1 MSSLIIDLAYILVVA
16 SVVTIIFKRLKQPL
30 VLGYIVAG
38 FLAGPHMPYTP
49 SVSSMEGIEE
59 WSELGVIFLMFTL
72 GLEFSFKKIV
82 RMGIQPIV
90 TAIMVMCCMIGIG
103 GMVALLFGW
112 SSMDRL
118 FLGGM
123 LSMSSTTIIYKA
135 FDDLGL
141 RGKRFASGVIS
152 VLIIEDILGIL
163 LMVMLSALAVSRHF
177 EGIELIKSL
186 MQLAFFLLLWFM
198 VGIYLLPLLLRK
210 ARRYINNETLLVVS
224 VGLCF
229 LLAVIASRIGYS
241 PALGAFMMG
250 SILAETLESENI
262 EKSVSS
268 LRDLFGAVFFVSVGM
283 MVEPSVLTSYWL
295 PIIVLTLAV
304 VLGQMFFGSLSFFVA
319 SGDLRQSIRSGFSMV
334 QIGEF
339 AFIIAGL
346 GQELG
351 VTSQFLYPVV
361 VSVSIITTFFT
372 PYIIKLAPSACNRVE
387 KTINVQLRSMVNS
400 QKSMINGKWS
410 IVNKKGKVGSNNR
423 NQRRLV
429 FSPALAW
436 KRFITAVLYQTAA
449 FLTISIAIA
458 MFCFATIKPL
468 CYHFMGEKYGTIV
481 CCVITLLLLSP
492 CIRPI
497 VVRKNHSREVHYLRS
512 LNRTTRILVG
522 FAIFVKVFIGFLI
535 VYEVV
540 SFVSP
545 LWWVWNV
552 LLSLAALFLMVIS
565 RVVKYVSIRMERTFK
580 QNLRLKEQQNSLSYG
595 RRLRGKDLQIA
606 RVKVPMHSLW
616 GGHTLA
622 QLHFG
627 RTDHIHIAAI
637 IRAGHRINIP
647 GGSHRIYPGDE
658 LEIVAG
664 AEAIEN
670 LRARSEQ
677 ELLQPHERI
686 KDNHSMSLISVR
698 LSESSPLI
706 GNTLQDIDFRLRYHC
721 MVVGVENEQGH
732 LDPTQAKRQFRKG
745 DIVWVVGEEAD
756 LSMLTMVI

>member
-1 MSSLIIDLAYILVVA
+1 MSSLIIDLAYILIVA
-16 SVVTIIFKRLKQPL
+16 SVVTIIFKRLRQPL

-82 RMGIQPIV
+82 RMGMQPIL

-103 GMVALLFGW
+103 GMVASLFDW
-112 SSMDRL
+112 SIMDRI

-177 EGIELIKSL
+177 EGMELIKSL
-186 MQLAFFLLLWFM
+186 MQLGFFLLLWFM
-198 VGIYLLPLLLRK
+198 VGIYLVPLFLKK
-210 ARRYINNETLLVVS
+210 AKNYINNETLLVVS

-229 LLAVIASRIGYS
+229 LLAVASSHVGYS
-241 PALGAFMMG
+241 PAFGAFMMG
-250 SILAETLESENI
+250 SILAETLEAENI

-283 MVEPSVLTSYWL
+283 MVEPSVLIEYWL
-295 PIIVLTLAV
+295 PILVLTLAV
-304 VLGQMFFGSLSFFVA
+304 VLGQMFFGSLSFFFT
-319 SGDLRQSIRSGFSMV
+319 SGNLQDAVRSGFSMV

-361 VSVSIITTFFT
+361 VAVSIVTTFFT
-372 PYIIKLAPSACNRVE
+372 PYIIKLAPIASKRVE
-387 KTINVQLRSMVNS
+387 SSLSGEFQSLVKYGRSLS
-400 QKSMINGKWS
+400 PGKR
-410 IVNKKGKVGSNNR
+410 VR
-423 NQRRLV
+423 QTML
-429 FSPALAW
+429 SPTLAW
-436 KRFITAVLYQTAA
+436 RNFLKAIFYQTAA
-449 FLTISIAIA
+449 FLTICIAIVPFSMA
-458 MFCFATIKPL
+458 TVLPFCQ
-468 CYHFMGEKYGTIV
+468 HFIGNKYGSVV
-481 CCVITLLLLSP
+481 CCIITLLALSP
-492 CIRPI
+492 FIRPI
-497 VVRKNHSREVHYLRS
+497 IIRKNHCREVQYLRVKDK
-512 LNRTTRILVG
+512 LNI
-522 FAIFVKVFIGFLI
+522 FLI
-535 VYEVV
+535 RLVLFLKALFGFIIIYNVV
-540 SFVSP
+540 SFISP
-545 LWWVWNV
+545 IWWVWNV
-552 LLSLAALFLMVIS
+552 VIS
-565 RVVKYVSIRMERTFK
+565 VAAFALMLISRAVKYTSIRVERTFK
-580 QNLRLKEQQNSLSYG
+580 QNLRLREQQTSLGYG

-606 RVKVPMHSLW
+606 RIKVPLHSRW
-616 GGHTLA
+616 GGRSLA

-627 RTDHIHIAAI
+627 RTDQIHIAAI
-637 IRAGHRINIP
+637 LRAGHRINIP
-647 GGSHRIYPGDE
+647 GGNHRIYPGDM
-658 LEIVAG
+658 LEVVAG
-664 AEAIEN
+664 TDAIEA
-670 LRARSEQ
+670 LRIRSEQ
-677 ELLQPHERI
+677 ELVQPQEHT
-686 KDNHSMSLISVR
+686 KDKHSMSIISVK

-706 GNTLQDIDFRLRYHC
+706 GNTLQDVDFRLRYHC

-732 LDPTQAKRQFRKG
+732 LDPTQAKRQFRQG

>member
-16 SVVTIIFKRLKQPL
+16 SVVTIIFKRLRQPL

-82 RMGIQPIV
+82 RMGMQPIL

-103 GMVALLFGW
+103 GMVASLFDW
-112 SSMDRL
+112 SIMDRI

-177 EGIELIKSL
+177 EGMELIKSL
-186 MQLAFFLLLWFM
+186 MQLGFFLLLWFM
-198 VGIYLLPLLLRK
+198 VGIYLVPLFLKK
-210 ARRYINNETLLVVS
+210 AKNYINNETLLVVS

-229 LLAVIASRIGYS
+229 LLAVASSHVGYS
-241 PALGAFMMG
+241 PAFGAFMMG
-250 SILAETLESENI
+250 SILAETLEAENI

-283 MVEPSVLTSYWL
+283 MVEPSVLIEYWL
-295 PIIVLTLAV
+295 PILVLTLAV
-304 VLGQMFFGSLSFFVA
+304 VLGQMFFGSLSFFFT
-319 SGDLRQSIRSGFSMV
+319 SGNLQDAVRSGFSMV

-361 VSVSIITTFFT
+361 VAVSIVTTFFT
-372 PYIIKLAPSACNRVE
+372 PYIIKLAPIASKRVE
-387 KTINVQLRSMVNS
+387 SSLSGDFQSLVKYGRSLS
-400 QKSMINGKWS
+400 PGKR
-410 IVNKKGKVGSNNR
+410 VR
-423 NQRRLV
+423 QTML
-429 FSPALAW
+429 SPTLAW
-436 KRFITAVLYQTAA
+436 RNFLKAIFYQTAA
-449 FLTISIAIA
+449 FLTICIAIVPFSMA
-458 MFCFATIKPL
+458 TVLPFCQ
-468 CYHFMGEKYGTIV
+468 HFIGNKYGSVV
-481 CCVITLLLLSP
+481 CCIITLLALSP
-492 CIRPI
+492 FIRPI
-497 VVRKNHSREVHYLRS
+497 IIRKNHCREVQYLRVKDK
-512 LNRTTRILVG
+512 LNI
-522 FAIFVKVFIGFLI
+522 FLI
-535 VYEVV
+535 RLVLFLKALFGFIIIYNVV
-540 SFVSP
+540 SFISP
-545 LWWVWNV
+545 IWWVWNV
-552 LLSLAALFLMVIS
+552 VIS
-565 RVVKYVSIRMERTFK
+565 VAAFALMLISRAVKYTSIRVERTFK
-580 QNLRLKEQQNSLSYG
+580 QNLRLREQQTSLGYG

-606 RVKVPMHSLW
+606 RIKVPLHSRW
-616 GGHTLA
+616 GGRSLA

-627 RTDHIHIAAI
+627 RTDQIHIAAI
-637 IRAGHRINIP
+637 LRAGHRINIP
-647 GGSHRIYPGDE
+647 GGNHRIYPGDM
-658 LEIVAG
+658 LEVVAG
-664 AEAIEN
+664 TDAIEA
-670 LRARSEQ
+670 LRIRSEQ
-677 ELLQPHERI
+677 ELVQPQEHT
-686 KDNHSMSLISVR
+686 KDKHSMSIISVK

-706 GNTLQDIDFRLRYHC
+706 GNTLQDVDFRLRYHC

-732 LDPTQAKRQFRKG
+732 LDPTQAKRQFRQG

>member
-38 FLAGPHMPYTP
+38 FFAGPHMPYTP
-49 SVSSMEGIEE
+49 SVSSVEGIEE

-82 RMGIQPIV
+82 RMGMQPIL

-103 GMVALLFGW
+103 GMVASLFGW
-112 SSMDRL
+112 SSMDKL

-141 RGKRFASGVIS
+141 RSKRFASGVIS

-177 EGIELIKSL
+177 EGTELIKSL
-186 MQLAFFLLLWFM
+186 LQLAFFLMLWFM
-198 VGIYLLPLLLRK
+198 VGVYVLPLLLRK
-210 ARRYINNETLLVVS
+210 ARKYINKETLLVVS

-229 LLAVIASRIGYS
+229 LLAVVASHIGYS

-250 SILAETLESENI
+250 SILAETLEAENI

-283 MVEPSVLTSYWL
+283 MVEPSVLTEYWL
-295 PIIVLTLAV
+295 PILVLTLAV
-304 VLGQMFFGSLSFFVA
+304 VLGQMFFGSLSYFVA
-319 SGDLRQSIRSGFSMV
+319 SGDLRNSVRSGFSMV

-351 VTSQFLYPVV
+351 VTSPFLYPVV

-372 PYIIKLAPSACNRVE
+372 PYIIKFAPKASDRVE
-387 KTINVQLRSMVNS
+387 Q
-400 QKSMINGKWS
+400 
-410 IVNKKGKVGSNNR
+410 IVNTNAQGLIKHSKVLSKSRRQERLLPPSNLAW
-423 NQRRLV
+423 RRLI
-429 FSPALAW
+429 
-436 KRFITAVLYQTAA
+436 KAVLLQTSAY
-449 FLTISIAIA
+449 LTISIALV
-458 MFCFATIKPL
+458 MFSFATVKPL
-468 CYHFMGEKYGTIV
+468 CHHFMGERYGSIA
-481 CCVITLLLLSP
+481 CCIITLLLLSP

-497 VVRKNHSREVHYLRS
+497 VIRKNHSQEVNNLRAQS
-512 LNRTTRILVG
+512 KAMRMLVG
-522 FAIFVKVFIGFLI
+522 LAISFKGLLGFLI
-535 VYEVV
+535 IYYVV
-540 SFVSP
+540 AFISP
-545 LWWVWNV
+545 LWWGWEV
-552 LLSLAALFLMVIS
+552 LLSIAALALMIIS
-565 RVVKYVSIRMERTFK
+565 RGVKYISIRMERTFK
-580 QNLRLKEQQNSLSYG
+580 QNLRLREQQTSLGYG
-595 RRLRGKDLQIA
+595 KRLRGKDLQIA
-606 RVKVPMHSLW
+606 RVKVPQHSRW
-616 GGHTLA
+616 GGHSLA

-627 RTDHIHIAAI
+627 KTDRVHIAAI

-658 LEIVAG
+658 LEVVAG
-664 AEAIEN
+664 VDAIEN

-677 ELLQPHERI
+677 ELFQPQEHL
-686 KDNHSMSLISVR
+686 KDNHSLSIISVQ
-698 LSESSPLI
+698 LSETSPLI
-706 GNTLQDIDFRLRYHC
+706 GNTLQDVDFRLRYHC
-721 MVVGVENEQGH
+721 MVVGIEDEKGH
-732 LDPTQAKRQFRKG
+732 LGITQAKRQFRQG

-756 LSMLTMVI
+756 LSMLTMAI

>member
-16 SVVTIIFKRLKQPL
+16 SFVTILFKRLHQPL

-82 RMGIQPIV
+82 RMGMRPIL

-103 GMVALLFGW
+103 GMMASLFGW
-112 SSMDRL
+112 STMDKM

-135 FDDLGL
+135 FDDMGL

-177 EGIELIKSL
+177 EGMELIKSL
-186 MQLAFFLLLWFM
+186 MQLGFFLMLWFM
-198 VGIYLLPLLLRK
+198 VGIYLVPLFLKK
-210 ARRYINNETLLVVS
+210 AKNYINKETLLVVS

-229 LLAVIASRIGYS
+229 LLAVVSSSVGYS
-241 PALGAFMMG
+241 PAFGAFMMG
-250 SILAETLESENI
+250 SILAETLEAENI
-262 EKSVSS
+262 EKSIGS

-283 MVEPSVLTSYWL
+283 MVEPSVLIEYWL
-295 PIIVLTLAV
+295 PILVLTIAV
-304 VLGQMFFGSLSFFVA
+304 VLGQMIFGSLSFFFA
-319 SGDLRQSIRSGFSMV
+319 SGNLLDAIRSGFSMV

-361 VSVSIITTFFT
+361 VAVSIVTTFLT
-372 PYIIKLAPSACNRVE
+372 PYIIKLAPLASKRVE
-387 KTINVQLRSMVNS
+387 NSLTGDFQSLVKYGKSLSSAKKVS
-400 QKSMINGKWS
+400 QK
-410 IVNKKGKVGSNNR
+410 V
-423 NQRRLV
+423 L
-429 FSPALAW
+429 SPTLAW
-436 KRFITAVLYQTAA
+436 RNFLKAVLYQTAA
-449 FLTISIAIA
+449 FLTICIAIVPFS
-458 MFCFATIKPL
+458 MATILPL
-468 CYHFMGEKYGTIV
+468 CQHFIGERYGSVV
-481 CCVITLLLLSP
+481 CCIITLLALSP
-492 CIRPI
+492 FIRPI
-497 VVRKNHSREVHYLRS
+497 IIRKNRCREVHYLRAMNR
-512 LNRTTRILVG
+512 LNNIMVWIALFFKALLG
-522 FAIFVKVFIGFLI
+522 FAIIYNVVMFI
-535 VYEVV
+535 
-540 SFVSP
+540 SP
-545 LWWVWNV
+545 LWWVWN
-552 LLSLAALFLMVIS
+552 MVIS
-565 RVVKYVSIRMERTFK
+565 IAAFVLIVMSRAVKFVSIRIERTFK
-580 QNLRLKEQQNSLSYG
+580 QNLRLREQQASLGYG

-606 RVKVPMHSLW
+606 RIKVPLHSRW
-616 GGHTLA
+616 GGRSLA

-627 RTDHIHIAAI
+627 RTDQIHIAAI
-637 IRAGHRINIP
+637 LRAGHRINIP
-647 GGSHRIYPGDE
+647 GGNHRIYPGDT
-658 LEIVAG
+658 LEVVAG
-664 AEAIEN
+664 SEAIEA
-670 LRARSEQ
+670 LRIRSEQ
-677 ELLQPHERI
+677 ELLQPQEHI
-686 KDNHSMSLISVR
+686 KDKHSLSIISVK

-706 GNTLQDIDFRLRYHC
+706 GNTLQDVDFRIRYNC
-721 MVVGVENEQGH
+721 MVVGVEDEKGH
-732 LDPTQAKRQFRKG
+732 LGTTQAKRQFQQG